1 MADIVLHCRFLIGG
15 LLLWIATFPFAHAQ
29 ENVSFTVSGT
39 YKGRNIYVQNP
50 FTPDRSRYCT
60 RAVYVND
67 QQVLVEPRASS
78 FEVDLSSVPMNS
90 PVIIKIVHTQG
101 CKPKIINPDAI
112 RGDADF
118 QFVSYS
124 VDENTLHWTTAGE
137 TENSTYYIQ
146 KLVNNN
152 WLTVRI
158 ITARGSNG
166 EGSYTVPVQHHTG
179 VNRYR
184 IRHQERDGRVYYSP
198 ELIYRKS
205 AEEVRFYPKNAS
217 TKIYFTQSVPYK
229 ITDVKGNVLLQ
240 GNGKFVDIS
249 KLPRGVYVVHFGNK
263 TDRFLKK

>member
-1 MADIVLHCRFLIGG
+1 MADIVLHCRFLIRG
-15 LLLWIATFPFAHAQ
+15 LLLWIATFSFAHAQ
-29 ENVSFTVSGT
+29 EDVSFTVSGT

-60 RAVYVND
+60 RLVYVND
-67 QQVLVEPRASS
+67 QQVLVEPHASS

-166 EGSYTVPVQHHTG
+166 EGSYTLPVQHHTG

-217 TKIYFTQSVPYK
+217 TKIYFTQSIPYK

-249 KLPRGVYVVHFGNK
+249 KLPRGVYVIHFGSK